1 MLSKCFNIRKG
12 IGEEP
17 VILILLFFNAMMDNC
32 IRNLFSDV
40 RDALIGA
47 HECKVDRTFCCSL
60 KTWVICSSLV
70 DCRMQGGSEN

>member
-32 IRNLFSDV
+32 TRNLFSDV
-40 RDALIGA
+40 RDALIEHMNVKWTGCFVV
-47 HECKVDRTFCCSL
+47 H
-60 KTWVICSSLV
+60 
-70 DCRMQGGSEN
+70 